1 MGKFVMLGRY
11 SSESIK
17 GISADRTKKGV
28 EAIEKAGGKVN
39 SIFALL
45 GDYDLLLVVD
55 FPGINE
61 AIKASVT
68 LTKLT
73 GISFNTSPAI
83 SVDEF
88 DKIA

>member
-1 MGKFVMLGRY
+1 MAKFVMLGKY

-17 GISADRTKKGV
+17 GISPDRTKKGI

-61 AIKASVT
+61 AIKASVA

-73 GISFNTSPAI
+73 GIGFNTSPAV

>member
-1 MGKFVMLGRY
+1 MAKFVMLGRY

-28 EAIEKAGGKVN
+28 EAIEKAGGKVD

-83 SVDEF
+83 SIDEF